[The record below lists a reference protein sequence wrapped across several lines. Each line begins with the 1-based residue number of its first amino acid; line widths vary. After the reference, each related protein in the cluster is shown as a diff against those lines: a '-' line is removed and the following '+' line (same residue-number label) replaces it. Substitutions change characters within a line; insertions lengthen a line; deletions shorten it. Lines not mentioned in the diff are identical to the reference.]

1 MWRLAFVT
9 LVAAFPRNLAGVSTG
24 QDRILLHSNDGA
36 YCHVPE
42 KRGVLRRCYAL
53 STKALKDSPS
63 RMTIHQCE
71 PC

>member
-9 LVAAFPRNLAGVSTG
+9 LVAAFPRTLAGVSTRK
-24 QDRILLHSNDGA
+24 DRILLHSNDGA
-36 YCHVPE
+36 YCDVPE

-53 STKALKDSPS
+53 SSKALKDSPS
-63 RMTIHQCE
+63 RITMLQYQ